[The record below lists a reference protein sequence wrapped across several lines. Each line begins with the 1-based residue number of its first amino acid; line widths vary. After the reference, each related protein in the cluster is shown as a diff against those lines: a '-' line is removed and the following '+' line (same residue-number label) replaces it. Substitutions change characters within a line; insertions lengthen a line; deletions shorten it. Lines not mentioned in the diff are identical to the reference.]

1 VILFDFS
8 CESCNHIEEYLVD
21 SSTEI
26 VICPNCS
33 SPMTKSF
40 LRSGS
45 HRLPD
50 TADWIYSVLEVVDKS
65 PGPDKPCT
73 REFLKNPTRTN
84 YTRWMKECGLRPMD
98 YNGLAHTKPTE
109 SDIKKEKD
117 KMLHDMTLK
126 HITRQAIS
134 VGRR

>member
-1 VILFDFS
+1 VILFDFL
-8 CESCNHIEEYLVD
+8 CESCSHIEEYLVD
-21 SSTEI
+21 HNTEI
-26 VICPNCS
+26 VICPQCS

-50 TADWIYSVLEVVDKS
+50 ESPWLRSVLEVVDKN

-73 REFLKNPTRTN
+73 REFLKNPTRDN
-84 YTRWMKECGLRPMD
+84 YKRWMRENGIRPMD
-98 YNGLAHTKPTE
+98 YNGPAHTKPTE
-109 SDIKKEKD
+109 SEIKKEKD
-117 KMLHDMTLK
+117 RLLHDLTLK
-126 HITRQAIS
+126 HIERQAIS